1 MAGGL
6 GLALVLSTLP
16 LSGTAR
22 AADTKKKD
30 VKGTATPLG
39 KKQQSQS
46 GPDSS
51 LAGDVRRKK
60 VKEEYGPQ
68 VEYDAFRFQIEL
80 QVADKRRAQMETL
93 EKIIA
98 LGASEREMPDLI
110 FRDAELCW
118 EESRYFF
125 FEANR
130 RDDTWMAA
138 KQKGDAA
145 GMQQA
150 LAEKED
156 LLKKSAS
163 FQAEAILRYRQIV
176 KKYPAYPRMDEVLYF
191 LGHNLWDDNK
201 EKDALGIYKLLVQ
214 RYPQSKYVADAYL
227 AFGEYY
233 FNNSKG
239 QRPELLKALS
249 AYKKSASFPE
259 NKVYLYALYKEGWCY
274 YNLADF
280 PQALEMFKSVIL
292 YADIASST
300 SSGNKLRLARDARRD
315 YVLAYSRYG
324 NPLAAKDDFQKV
336 GGVDNW
342 WAMLKGLAGLY
353 YDDGNDKAS
362 VLVYR
367 QLIRE
372 RPLSPEAPF
381 FQGRIVDA
389 AMRVGIKKITAAQ
402 ARLLVQILQD
412 VEKSG
417 VAKSDADKK
426 MLLDA
431 RDLAER
437 TLSNLAV
444 SWHNEGKKTRDDE
457 TFAMANEAYVDYL
470 TIFPAGHKSY
480 DLHFYH
486 GELLFDN
493 LQRYREAADEYTWV
507 VDADI
512 ARLKQGQKP
521 GRWFAKALEDAVY
534 AWEEVVKAAEAAEP
548 KTAVAKSGQ
557 PLTVPP
563 EQQGLLTACENYVQY
578 LPKGDKEVEA
588 NYKAAEIYY
597 KYNHFPEAVK
607 LFAAL
612 VAGHPES
619 SLAVPSANLILDS
632 YNLTGDYQA
641 VHDWAKRFLASPKL
655 ARGKTKEE
663 VEFRDNL
670 PRILEESA
678 FKLVEQLER
687 KGEYELAAARFV
699 SFVTE
704 FPKNTHADQ
713 ALWNASIDYY
723 KAGAYASAIETRKRL
738 IAEYPQSKF
747 TPKALLANAEA
758 YEGHA
763 EFGAA
768 AQSYERY
775 AEGYER
781 QIGIVAK
788 PTRSKRGA
796 AGKTPK
802 KLEPPPEVPAEDRYE
817 SGQTQTALIN
827 AAVYR
832 VGLREYAEALK
843 DRETY
848 LRLWPVSK
856 THNQGDSQSEKVFAS
871 IADVYEAMGKTQLAI
886 AQLEEHQLHVEH
898 DLSAVIAIQYRL
910 AKLYAQAHNQKMAR
924 RLYDEIW
931 KEGSR
936 VSRKRLS
943 PEALE
948 GLAQASYVMNEDI
961 FDQFENL
968 KLHLPE
974 AQLVK
979 DVKAKGQM
987 LLRVQK
993 AYTETVQLQSAEPG
1007 ICALWRIGLAYQ
1019 LFAQSLN
1026 DAPVPANMRQNEQLV
1041 QAYKEALAQ
1050 QAMPVEQKAKEAYQS
1065 ALAKAHELG
1074 VYNECSAKALEGL
1087 RRYDPVSYGEVAEI
1101 LAPSPT
1107 GGFWHPEPVGLITA
1121 VPATK
1126 SPPVHQPVTV
1136 PSAPTE
1142 EKAETPAPPP
1152 AAKAP
1157 IAASAETSAAAP
1169 EPKAVAPVDLGPATA
1184 RDFPTE
1190 ADRPKP
1196 PAPKPPP
1203 PAAPTTDPAEPKE

>member
-1 MAGGL
+1 MNDLRRNGAVVGRRWLRLGVLLAAGVIAGN
-6 GLALVLSTLP
+6 AH
-16 LSGTAR
+16 
-22 AADTKKKD
+22 AATTTTTKKDTK
-30 VKGTATPLG
+30 AT
-39 KKQQSQS
+39 KKQASQT

-60 VKEEYGPQ
+60 VKEEYAPE
-68 VEYDAFRFQIEL
+68 VTYDAFRFQIEL
-80 QVADKRRAQMETL
+80 QVAGKRRAQMETL

-98 LGASEREMPDLI
+98 LGASEHEMPDLI

-130 RDDTWMAA
+130 QDDTWAAA

-150 LAEKED
+150 LADKDE
-156 LLKKSAS
+156 LLKKSAT
-163 FQAEAILRYRQIV
+163 FQADAIARYRQIV
-176 KKYPAYPRMDEVLYF
+176 KKYPTYPRMDEVLYF

-214 RYPQSKYVADAYL
+214 RYPQSKYVPDAYL

-239 QRPELLKALS
+239 QRPELMKALA
-249 AYKKSASFPE
+249 AYKKAASFPE
-259 NKVYLYALYKEGWCY
+259 NKVYLYSLYKEGWCY

-280 PQALEMFKSVIL
+280 PQALDMFKSVIL
-292 YADIASST
+292 YADLASSV
-300 SSGNKLRLARDARRD
+300 SSGNKLRLAKDARRD

-324 NPLAAKDDFQKV
+324 NPLAAKEDFEKV
-336 GGVDNW
+336 GGPDNW

-389 AMRVGIKKITAAQ
+389 AMRVGIKKITAQQ

-417 VAKSDADKK
+417 VAKTDADKK

-444 SWHNEGKKTRDDE
+444 TWHNEGKKTRDDE

-493 LQRYREAADEYTWV
+493 LQRYREAADEYTIV
-507 VDADI
+507 VDSDI
-512 ARLKQGQKP
+512 ARIRHNQKP
-521 GRWFAKALEDAVY
+521 GRWFGRALENAIY
-534 AWEEVVKAAEAAEP
+534 AWEEVVKASEAGEA
-548 KTAVAKSGQ
+548 KTVVAKSSQ
-557 PLTVPP
+557 PMTIPP
-563 EQQGLLTACENYVQY
+563 EQQGLLTACENYVEY
-578 LPKGDKEVEA
+578 LPKGEKEIEA

-612 VAGHPES
+612 VIGHPES

-641 VHDWAKRFLASPKL
+641 VHDWAKRFLSSPKL

-678 FKLVEQLER
+678 FKLVEQLEKR
-687 KGEYELAAARFV
+687 EAFDLAAARFV
-699 SFVTE
+699 GFVNE
-704 FPKNTHADQ
+704 FPKNAHADQ

-723 KAGAYASAIETRKRL
+723 KAGAYQQAIDTRKRL
-738 IAEYPQSKF
+738 IAEYPHSKF
-747 TPKALLANAEA
+747 TPEALIANAQA
-758 YEGHA
+758 YEAIA
-763 EFGAA
+763 EYAAA
-768 AQSYERY
+768 AQAYERY
-775 AEGYER
+775 TEGFER
-781 QIGIVAK
+781 QEGIVVKAPRPAKRGSKSKAAK
-788 PTRSKRGA
+788 PEAT
-796 AGKTPK
+796 
-802 KLEPPPEVPAEDRYE
+802 PPPAGEDHYE
-817 SGQTQTALIN
+817 LAQAQTALIN

-832 VGLREYAEALK
+832 VGLRQYADALK

-848 LRLWPVSK
+848 LRLWPVAK
-856 THNQGDSQSEKVFAS
+856 GHNQGDSQSEKVFAS
-871 IADVYEAMGKTQLAI
+871 IADVYEAMGKPQLAI
-886 AQLEEHQLHVEH
+886 KQLEDDLPHVEH
-898 DLSAVIAIQYRL
+898 DASAVLVLQYRL
-910 AKLYAQAHNQKMAR
+910 AKLYAQVHNQKMAR
-924 RLYDEIW
+924 RYYEEVW
-931 KEGSR
+931 KLGSH
-936 VSRKRLS
+936 VSHKRLT
-943 PEALE
+943 PEALDAV
-948 GLAQASYVMNEDI
+948 AQASYVLNQDT
-961 FDQFENL
+961 FDQFEAI

-974 AQLVK
+974 GQLIK
-979 DVKAKGQM
+979 DVKAKGAA
-987 LLRVQK
+987 LLRVEK
-993 AYTETVQLQSAEPG
+993 AYTETLQLRSAEPG
-1007 ICALWRIGLAYQ
+1007 ICALWRVGLAYQ
-1019 LFAQSLN
+1019 RFAQSLY
-1026 DAPVPANMRQNEQLV
+1026 DAPVPPQLRQNDQLLS
-1041 QAYKEALAQ
+1041 AYKDALAQ
-1050 QAMPVEQKAKEAYQS
+1050 QAMPVEQKSKEAYQS
-1065 ALAKAHELG
+1065 ALAKSRELG
-1074 VYNECSAKALEGL
+1074 VYNECSAKALEAM
-1087 RRYDPVSYGEVAEI
+1087 RRYDPVNYGEFAEL
-1101 LAPSPT
+1101 LAPPSASAWKPQ
-1107 GGFWHPEPVGLITA
+1107 PVGLLTTVQA
-1121 VPATK
+1121 PVTPKVAGAEPTP
-1126 SPPVHQPVTV
+1126 SPPTASPPIAKT
-1136 PSAPTE
+1136 
-1142 EKAETPAPPP
+1142 AEPMP
-1152 AAKAP
+1152 AAAQAKASP
-1157 IAASAETSAAAP
+1157 P
-1169 EPKAVAPVDLGPATA
+1169 LDLGPATA
-1184 RDFPTE
+1184 RDFPTAE
-1190 ADRPKP
+1190 DRPKP
-1196 PAPKPPP
+1196 DPKATPAATAPPPPP
-1203 PAAPTTDPAEPKE
+1203 PADSAEPKE